1 MTVITGQLSEAK
13 HRCGGSKGGELR
25 DERGAL
31 RRDDMLDTR
40 RQDINRGEEVSDLK
54 TSLYVDKRRRQ
65 KRGIG
70 SELQVWCAD
79 VKESGMNV
87 SGLNYNTQ

>member
-13 HRCGGSKGGELR
+13 HRCGGSRRGELR

-31 RRDDMLDTR
+31 RTDDMLDTR

-54 TSLYVDKRRRQ
+54 MSLYVDKGEDRRGASALSSRFGVQ
-65 KRGIG
+65 
-70 SELQVWCAD
+70 
-79 VKESGMNV
+79 M
-87 SGLNYNTQ
+87 